1 MYNKCRITCVV
12 LAAVCLIGL
21 AVTLYVPETPNFTV
35 AWFFAYTCI
44 AGLLGNW
51 IVSMVELHQAKKEYR
66 AGKKQETT
74 PENRL

>member
-1 MYNKCRITCVV
+1 MYNKYRVTCVTV
-12 LAAVCLIGL
+12 AVVCLIGL

-51 IVSMVELHQAKKEYR
+51 IVSMVELHQARKEAKKIH
-66 AGKKQETT
+66 ETA